1 MAKVKYI
8 KILKCDD
15 LEIGKSAIIEVG
27 DKEIALFNYKGDYY
41 AIDNICP
48 HRGAPLGEGRIEE
61 GILICPNH
69 EWRFELKSGWC
80 PQNPELS
87 TEVYPIKVHEWKNLC
102 QVGKAEGRGSCG
114 KLKLKSLPADLKVQS
129 SYHCDNPVIQTR
141 NLNWIQKNYEQLL
154 FSSFWS

>member
-1 MAKVKYI
+1 M
-8 KILKCDD
+8 KCAD

-27 DKEIALFNYKGDYY
+27 GKEIALFNYKGNFY
-41 AIDNICP
+41 AIDNTCP

-87 TEVYPIKVHEWKNLC
+87 TEVYPIKVHDEKIYIRLE
-102 QVGKAEGRGSCG
+102 KPKLEGAAGTAAN
-114 KLKLKSLPADLKVQS
+114 SLPSDIKFKIPTILKPR
-129 SYHCDNPVIQTR
+129 NPDEE
-141 NLNWIQKNYEQLL
+141 L
-154 FSSFWS
+154 

>member
-8 KILKCDD
+8 KVLKCDD

-27 DKEIALFNYKGDYY
+27 EKEIALFNYKGDYY

-87 TEVYPIKVHEWKNLC
+87 TEVYPIKVHE
-102 QVGKAEGRGSCG
+102 GKIYVRLE
-114 KLKLKSLPADLKVQS
+114 KLKVEGAAGSQAKTLPADLKVKGPIILQPR
-129 SYHCDNPVIQTR
+129 NPDEE
-141 NLNWIQKNYEQLL
+141 L
-154 FSSFWS
+154 

>member
-1 MAKVKYI
+1 M
-8 KILKCDD
+8 KCAD

-27 DKEIALFNYKGDYY
+27 EKVIALFNYKGNFY
-41 AIDNICP
+41 AIDNTCP

-87 TEVYPIKVHEWKNLC
+87 TEVYPIKVHDEKIYIRLEKPK
-102 QVGKAEGRGSCG
+102 VEGAAGSTAN
-114 KLKLKSLPADLKVQS
+114 SLPSDIKFKIPTILKPR
-129 SYHCDNPVIQTR
+129 NPDEE
-141 NLNWIQKNYEQLL
+141 L
-154 FSSFWS
+154 

>member
-1 MAKVKYI
+1 MAKVKYT
-8 KILKCDD
+8 KIMKCAD

-27 DKEIALFNYKGDYY
+27 GKEIALFNYKGNFY
-41 AIDNICP
+41 AIDNTCP

-87 TEVYPIKVHEWKNLC
+87 TEIYPIKVHDEKIYIRLEKPK
-102 QVGKAEGRGSCG
+102 VEGAAGSAANTLPSDI
-114 KLKLKSLPADLKVQS
+114 KFKIPTILKPR
-129 SYHCDNPVIQTR
+129 NPDEE
-141 NLNWIQKNYEQLL
+141 L
-154 FSSFWS
+154 

>member
-1 MAKVKYI
+1 VAKVKYI
-8 KILKCDD
+8 KVLKCDD

-27 DKEIALFNYKGDYY
+27 EKEIALFNYKGDYY

-87 TEVYPIKVHEWKNLC
+87 TEVYPIKVHE
-102 QVGKAEGRGSCG
+102 GKIYVRLE
-114 KLKLKSLPADLKVQS
+114 KLKVEGAAGSQAKTLPVDLKVKVPIILQPR
-129 SYHCDNPVIQTR
+129 NPDEE
-141 NLNWIQKNYEQLL
+141 L
-154 FSSFWS
+154 

>member
-8 KILKCDD
+8 KVLKCDD

-27 DKEIALFNYKGDYY
+27 EKEIALFNYKGDYY

-87 TEVYPIKVHEWKNLC
+87 TEVYPIKVHE
-102 QVGKAEGRGSCG
+102 GKIYVRLEKPKVEAAAGSQA
-114 KLKLKSLPADLKVQS
+114 KTLPVDLKVKVPIILQPR
-129 SYHCDNPVIQTR
+129 NPDEE
-141 NLNWIQKNYEQLL
+141 L
-154 FSSFWS
+154 

>member
-1 MAKVKYI
+1 M
-8 KILKCDD
+8 KCAD

-27 DKEIALFNYKGDYY
+27 DKEIALFNYKGNFY
-41 AIDNICP
+41 AIDNTCP

-87 TEVYPIKVHEWKNLC
+87 TEVYPIKVHEDKIYVRLEKPK
-102 QVGKAEGRGSCG
+102 VEGAAGTQA
-114 KLKLKSLPADLKVQS
+114 KTLPTDLKVKVPIILQPR
-129 SYHCDNPVIQTR
+129 NPDEE
-141 NLNWIQKNYEQLL
+141 L
-154 FSSFWS
+154 

>member
-8 KILKCDD
+8 KVLKCDD

-27 DKEIALFNYKGDYY
+27 EKEIALFNYKGDYY

-87 TEVYPIKVHEWKNLC
+87 TEVYPIKVHE
-102 QVGKAEGRGSCG
+102 GKIYVRLE
-114 KLKLKSLPADLKVQS
+114 KLKVEGAAGSQAKTLPADLKVKVPIILQPR
-129 SYHCDNPVIQTR
+129 NPDEE
-141 NLNWIQKNYEQLL
+141 L
-154 FSSFWS
+154 

>member
-8 KILKCDD
+8 KVLKCDD

-87 TEVYPIKVHEWKNLC
+87 TEVYPIKVHE
-102 QVGKAEGRGSCG
+102 GKIYVRLEKAKVEGAAGSQANT
-114 KLKLKSLPADLKVQS
+114 LPTDLKVKVPIILQPR
-129 SYHCDNPVIQTR
+129 NPDEE
-141 NLNWIQKNYEQLL
+141 L
-154 FSSFWS
+154 

>member
-8 KILKCDD
+8 KVLKCDD

-27 DKEIALFNYKGDYY
+27 DKELALFNYKGDYY
-41 AIDNICP
+41 AIDNVCP

-87 TEVYPIKVHEWKNLC
+87 TEVYPIKVHEDKIYVRLEKPK
-102 QVGKAEGRGSCG
+102 VEGAAGTQA
-114 KLKLKSLPADLKVQS
+114 KTLPTDLKVKVPIILQPR
-129 SYHCDNPVIQTR
+129 NPDEE
-141 NLNWIQKNYEQLL
+141 L
-154 FSSFWS
+154 

>member
-8 KILKCDD
+8 KVLKCDD

-87 TEVYPIKVHEWKNLC
+87 TEVYPIKVHEDKIYVRLEKPKVEVAAGT
-102 QVGKAEGRGSCG
+102 QAKT
-114 KLKLKSLPADLKVQS
+114 LPTDLKVKVPIILQPR
-129 SYHCDNPVIQTR
+129 NPDEE
-141 NLNWIQKNYEQLL
+141 L
-154 FSSFWS
+154 

>member
-1 MAKVKYI
+1 M
-8 KILKCDD
+8 KCAD

-27 DKEIALFNYKGDYY
+27 GKEIALFNYKGNFY
-41 AIDNICP
+41 AIDNTCP

-87 TEVYPIKVHEWKNLC
+87 TEVYPIKVHDEKIYIRLEKPK
-102 QVGKAEGRGSCG
+102 VEGAAGSAANTLPTDI
-114 KLKLKSLPADLKVQS
+114 KFKIPTILKPR
-129 SYHCDNPVIQTR
+129 NPDEE
-141 NLNWIQKNYEQLL
+141 L
-154 FSSFWS
+154 

>member
-1 MAKVKYI
+1 MECAE
-8 KILKCDD
+8 

-27 DKEIALFNYKGDYY
+27 DKEIALFNYKGNFY
-41 AIDNICP
+41 AIDNTCP

-87 TEVYPIKVHEWKNLC
+87 TEVYPIKVSDEKIYIRLEKPK
-102 QVGKAEGRGSCG
+102 VEGAAGST
-114 KLKLKSLPADLKVQS
+114 LNTLPADLKVKIPIILKPR
-129 SYHCDNPVIQTR
+129 NPDEE
-141 NLNWIQKNYEQLL
+141 L
-154 FSSFWS
+154 

>member
-1 MAKVKYI
+1 VAKVKYI
-8 KILKCDD
+8 KVLKCDD

-87 TEVYPIKVHEWKNLC
+87 TEVYPIKVHEDKIYVRLEKPK
-102 QVGKAEGRGSCG
+102 VEGAAGTQA
-114 KLKLKSLPADLKVQS
+114 KTLPTDLKVKVPIILQPR
-129 SYHCDNPVIQTR
+129 NPDEE
-141 NLNWIQKNYEQLL
+141 L
-154 FSSFWS
+154 